1 MSPHT
6 DQAQCLTEPDA
17 FPVGA
22 TLDKDAADPCRV
34 KRGTGPRSAAGKAI
48 AARNSIGHGIYALSP
63 VIEGLESAED
73 WSAYRQAMLSCLAPV
88 GMLEETLAERS
99 ILTAW
104 RMRRVAGYETR
115 QILLPIREQTDK
127 HSADDRQRRRQQEFL
142 QWFGAAGDAVPVSE
156 TAAQWLLECAC
167 EVCRAVDD
175 GVPDGGSDG
184 VERAE
189 LEDELSESETC
200 TVGEVRGLLGR
211 LAERHG
217 TTVAGVL
224 SAVQQDSTR
233 EQEDAQRRLAVLCHA
248 QLVPD
253 DHTLEQVMRYEAH
266 LARLF
271 HRDLHELE
279 RLQATR
285 NGQPVAAPVVMDI
298 DLAGLPDGSPPLC
311 RG

>member
-1 MSPHT
+1 M
-6 DQAQCLTEPDA
+6 
-17 FPVGA
+17 
-22 TLDKDAADPCRV
+22 

-73 WSAYRQAMLSCLAPV
+73 WSAYRLAMLACLAPV

-115 QILLPIREQTDK
+115 QILLPIREHTDN
-127 HSADDRQRRRQQEFL
+127 HAADDRQHRRQQEFL
-142 QWFGAAGDAVPVSE
+142 QWFEAAGDAVPVSE

-167 EVCRAVDD
+167 EECRAVDD
-175 GVPDGGSDG
+175 GVPNGGSDG

-189 LEDELSESETC
+189 LEEELSETC

-211 LAERHG
+211 LAEWHG
-217 TTVAGVL
+217 TNVAGVL
-224 SAVQQDSTR
+224 SAVQQKITR
-233 EQEDAQRRLAVLCHA
+233 EQEAAQRRLALLCHA

-253 DHTLEQVMRYEAH
+253 DHTLGQVMRYESH

-279 RLQATR
+279 RLQAAR
-285 NGQPVAAPVVMDI
+285 NGQPVAAPLVMDI
-298 DLAGLPDGSPPLC
+298 DLADIPDGSPPLC